1 MNNQSFYQFI
11 IREIT
16 KNSLSRMNLPTFTRL
31 IRKKAQDVSSAQLL
45 YLYRELER
53 LKPNGSQFHMSNGS
67 NNHSEKFKS
76 NNSKTVMK
84 YESYEK
90 HTLICLEEIAIKM
103 KEKNGYEEGVD
114 LCKLSY
120 YRLLNAID
128 YHLPFAHILDQFRY
142 FFSN

>member
-1 MNNQSFYQFI
+1 LHSKKKNFSMNNQSFYQFI

-53 LKPNGSQFHMSNGS
+53 LKSNGSQFHMTNGN

-76 NNSKTVMK
+76 NDSKTVMK

-90 HTLICLEEIAIKM
+90 HTLICLE
-103 KEKNGYEEGVD
+103 
-114 LCKLSY
+114 
-120 YRLLNAID
+120 
-128 YHLPFAHILDQFRY
+128 
-142 FFSN
+142 